1 MSAMHIV
8 RLMLRPGIESL
19 KLGPEDRIGVPFAT
33 QLRQW
38 TIEGKL
44 RAVWTHI
51 PNEMGGAGGSRHADE
66 KVRRSAAR
74 LAQIRYAIAKAL
86 GLIPGFSDYV
96 FLWDGGCA
104 ALEAKAKDG
113 TQQPEQVDFQ
123 KWCADRN
130 VPYFIFRSPEE
141 GYAILRELGVLD

>member
-1 MSAMHIV
+1 MSFMHVV
-8 RLMLRPGIESL
+8 RLMMRPRIDGL
-19 KLGPEDRIGVPFAT
+19 KLGPEDKVGVEFAT

-38 TIEGKL
+38 TIEGRL

-51 PNEMGGAGGSRHADE
+51 PNEIAGSGGSRHADE
-66 KVRRSAAR
+66 KVRKTSAR

-86 GLIPGFSDYV
+86 GLIVGFSDYV

-104 ALEAKAKDG
+104 ALEAKSAKG
-113 TQQPEQVDFQ
+113 EQRPGQIDFQ
-123 KWCADRN
+123 KWCEDRN
-130 VPYFIFRSPEE
+130 VPYRIFTTPQE